1 MSMSKTSKNK
11 ALTIRHRGQS
21 WQVDFGTRD
30 GTRDGKRVQRSFKT
44 KQDAKTAIESHVEE
58 RRLEKIDNQN
68 RRVAIFDLT
77 DRQRIDAKSRPN
89 SHV

>member
-21 WQVDFGTRD
+21 WQVDF